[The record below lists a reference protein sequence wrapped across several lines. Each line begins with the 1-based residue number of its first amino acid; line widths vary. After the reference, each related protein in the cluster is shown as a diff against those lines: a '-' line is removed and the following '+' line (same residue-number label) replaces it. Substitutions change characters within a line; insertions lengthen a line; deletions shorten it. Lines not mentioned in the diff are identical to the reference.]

1 MKIAIY
7 ASEDSA
13 RVMANRCGEASGF
26 TRDDKIARQVAKA
39 ITHALLPD
47 TPKPMR
53 EADEPMPEVEV
64 LQ

>member
-1 MKIAIY
+1 MIVMRFT
-7 ASEDSA
+7 DDTA
-13 RVMANRCGEASGF
+13 RVMANRCSEASGF

>member
-1 MKIAIY
+1 MIAIY
-7 ASEDSA
+7 VTEDSA

-64 LQ
+64 LP